1 MVVQWLGLCA
11 FITEGLG
18 SVPGWGTKILQ
29 AVQCGQ
35 KKKVKRGLR
44 SKTRE
49 EEKGRIIEGL
59 VGPGRSLDLIRL
71 YYFVKHFECLSF
83 PFLFY
88 SFSLLLPSLHM

>member
-35 KKKVKRGLR
+35 KKKKVKRGRR

-49 EEKGRIIEGL
+49 E
-59 VGPGRSLDLIRL
+59 
-71 YYFVKHFECLSF
+71 
-83 PFLFY
+83 
-88 SFSLLLPSLHM
+88 